1 MAMKA
6 LESTDV
12 HHIIPTKHAENA
24 NSDQARLPPQV
35 PVSISGA
42 KGVTFPPISEHCRDG
57 KASEVRIALLEDD
70 AAQAET
76 LAEWL
81 HEAGHDVHVF
91 GLGRDLVRH
100 VSRESFDTFLIDWM
114 LPDQNGRDVLRWLR
128 QDRGETAPAIFVT
141 SRNTEEDIVNGLS
154 AGADDYMIKPI
165 RRRELLS
172 RLEAIWRRNRLHE
185 AGQEIIDAAPFRLD
199 LKHRTVSRDGRPLE
213 NLTDK
218 EFSLAVFLFQNLG
231 RLLSRG
237 HLLEAIWGLNATIPT
252 RTLDTHISRLRKKL
266 ELYPANG
273 FRLVPAYNYG
283 YRLDQVERTA

>member
-1 MAMKA
+1 M
-6 LESTDV
+6 
-12 HHIIPTKHAENA
+12 
-24 NSDQARLPPQV
+24 
-35 PVSISGA
+35 
-42 KGVTFPPISEHCRDG
+42 
-57 KASEVRIALLEDD
+57 RIALLEDD
-70 AAQAET
+70 DAQAET

-91 GLGRDLVRH
+91 ARCRDLVRH

-114 LPDQNGRDVLRWLR
+114 LPDQSGLEVLCWLR

-141 SRNTEEDIVNGLS
+141 SRNAEEDIVAGLS
-154 AGADDYMIKPI
+154 AGADDYMVKPI

-172 RLEAIWRRNRLHE
+172 RLEAIWRRNRAQG
-185 AGQEIIDAAPFRLD
+185 AGQDIIDAAPYRFD
-199 LKHRTVSRDGRPLE
+199 LKHRTVALDGRPLDS
-213 NLTDK
+213 LTDK
-218 EFSLAVFLFQNLG
+218 EFSLAAFMFQNLG

-266 ELYPANG
+266 ELHPANG

-283 YRLDQVERTA
+283 YRLDRVERNP